1 MAKKKVLV
9 TGATGLLGRQVVRAF
24 DEAGWEVIGT
34 GLSRANPP
42 RILKVDITKGEEVEK
57 VLDDVKPAIIIHC
70 VAEKSPD
77 RCANDP
83 AGTKALNVAA
93 SQLLAEQ
100 TAARNIVLVYISTD
114 YVFDGTPGDAP
125 YEADAET
132 SPPNFYG
139 ETKRDGE
146 IAVIKASDRAV
157 VLRVPLLYDCPL
169 SIDRRGDKRERV
181 ADIAGRVRFGSGD
194 NSESAVNILTDTI
207 WNKAGKEKVDMD
219 HWAIRYP
226 TNTEDVA
233 RVLKDIAEKYTS
245 EDPTTLPKILQFSS
259 EDKCTKYE
267 ICERLAQILGL
278 PMPHIIANSTVDPNP
293 SVKRPY
299 DCHLSTKALKD
310 LGINVTTMDFEA
322 WWKRELRA
330 YRK

>member
-1 MAKKKVLV
+1 MAKMKVLV

-34 GLSRANPP
+34 GFSRANPP
-42 RILKVDITKGEEVEK
+42 RILKLDITDQEDVEK

-70 VAEKSPD
+70 AAEKSPD
-77 RCANDP
+77 RCASDP
-83 AGTKALNVAA
+83 DGTKALNVAA

-114 YVFDGTPGDAP
+114 YVFDGTPGGAP

-157 VLRVPLLYDCPL
+157 VLRVPLL
-169 SIDRRGDKRERV
+169 
-181 ADIAGRVRFGSGD
+181 FGSGD
-194 NSESAVNILTDTI
+194 NSESAVNILIDTI
-207 WNKAGKEKVDMD
+207 WNKSGKEKVDMD

-245 EDPTTLPKILQFSS
+245 EDPTKLPRILQFSS
-259 EDKCTKYE
+259 EDRCTKYE
-267 ICERLAQILGL
+267 ICERLAQALGL
-278 PMPHIIANSTVDPNP
+278 PMPHIVANSTVDPNP

-330 YRK
+330 YKK

>member
-34 GLSRANPP
+34 GFSRANPP
-42 RILKVDITKGEEVEK
+42 QILKVDVTEKGQVEK
-57 VLDDVKPAIIIHC
+57 ILDDVRPAIIIHC
-70 VAEKSPD
+70 AAEKSPD
-77 RCANDP
+77 KCASDP
-83 AGTKALNVAA
+83 AGTKALNIAA

-100 TAARNIVLVYISTD
+100 SAARDIVLVYISTD
-114 YVFDGTPGDAP
+114 YVFDGTPGAAP

-132 SPPNFYG
+132 NPPNFYG

-157 VLRVPLLYDCPL
+157 VVRVPLL
-169 SIDRRGDKRERV
+169 
-181 ADIAGRVRFGSGD
+181 FGSGD
-194 NSESAVNILTDTI
+194 NTESAVNILIDTI
-207 WNKAGKEKVDMD
+207 WNKAGKDKVDMD

-233 RVLKDIAEKYTS
+233 RVLKDVAEKYTS

-267 ICERLAQILGL
+267 ICERLAQVLGL
-278 PMPHIIANSTVDPNP
+278 PMPHIVANSTVDPNP

>member
-34 GLSRANPP
+34 GFSRANPP
-42 RILKVDITKGEEVEK
+42 RILKLDITDQEDVEK

-70 VAEKSPD
+70 AAEKSPD
-77 RCANDP
+77 RCASDP
-83 AGTKALNVAA
+83 DGTKALNVAA

-114 YVFDGTPGDAP
+114 YVFDGTPGGAP
-125 YEADAET
+125 YETDAET

-157 VLRVPLLYDCPL
+157 VLRVPLL
-169 SIDRRGDKRERV
+169 
-181 ADIAGRVRFGSGD
+181 FGSGD
-194 NSESAVNILTDTI
+194 NSESAVNILIDTI
-207 WNKAGKEKVDMD
+207 WNKSGKEKVDMD

-245 EDPTTLPKILQFSS
+245 EDPTKLPRILQFSS
-259 EDKCTKYE
+259 EDRCTKYE
-267 ICERLAQILGL
+267 ICERLAQALGL
-278 PMPHIIANSTVDPNP
+278 PMPHIVANSTVDPNP

-330 YRK
+330 YKK

>member
-24 DEAGWEVIGT
+24 DEAGWDVIGT
-34 GLSRANPP
+34 GFSRANPP
-42 RILKVDITKGEEVEK
+42 RILKLDITNQEDVEK

-70 VAEKSPD
+70 AAEKSPD
-77 RCANDP
+77 RCASDP
-83 AGTKALNVAA
+83 DGTKALNVAA

-114 YVFDGTPGDAP
+114 YVFDGTPGGAP
-125 YEADAET
+125 YETDAET

-157 VLRVPLLYDCPL
+157 VLRVPLL
-169 SIDRRGDKRERV
+169 
-181 ADIAGRVRFGSGD
+181 FGSGD
-194 NSESAVNILTDTI
+194 NSESAVNVLIDTI
-207 WNKAGKEKVDMD
+207 WNKSGKEKVDMD

-245 EDPTTLPKILQFSS
+245 EDPTKLPRILQFSS
-259 EDKCTKYE
+259 EDRCTKYE
-267 ICERLAQILGL
+267 ICERLAQALGL
-278 PMPHIIANSTVDPNP
+278 PMPHIVANSTVDPNP

-322 WWKRELRA
+322 WW
-330 YRK
+330 

>member
-24 DEAGWEVIGT
+24 DEAGWDVIGT
-34 GLSRANPP
+34 GFSRANPP
-42 RILKVDITKGEEVEK
+42 RILKLDITNQEDVEK

-70 VAEKSPD
+70 AAEKSPD
-77 RCANDP
+77 RCASDP
-83 AGTKALNVAA
+83 DGTKALNVAA

-114 YVFDGTPGDAP
+114 YVFDGTPGGAP
-125 YEADAET
+125 YETDAET

-157 VLRVPLLYDCPL
+157 VLRVPLL
-169 SIDRRGDKRERV
+169 
-181 ADIAGRVRFGSGD
+181 FGSGD
-194 NSESAVNILTDTI
+194 NSESAVNVLIDTI
-207 WNKAGKEKVDMD
+207 WNKSGKEKVDMD

-245 EDPTTLPKILQFSS
+245 EDPTKLPRILQFSS
-259 EDKCTKYE
+259 EDRCTKYE
-267 ICERLAQILGL
+267 ICERLAQALGL
-278 PMPHIIANSTVDPNP
+278 PMPHIVANSTVDPNP

-330 YRK
+330 YKK

>member
-1 MAKKKVLV
+1 MAKKVVV
-9 TGATGLLGRQVVRAF
+9 TGATGLLGRQVVKAF

-42 RILKVDITKGEEVEK
+42 RILKVDVTKKDEVEK
-57 VLDDVKPAIIIHC
+57 LLEDVKPVIVVHC
-70 VAEKSPD
+70 AAEKSPD

-100 TAARNIVLVYISTD
+100 TATRNIVLVYISTD
-114 YVFDGTPGDAP
+114 YVFDGTPGAAP

-146 IAVIKASDRAV
+146 DVVIKASDRAV
-157 VLRVPLLYDCPL
+157 VLRVPLL
-169 SIDRRGDKRERV
+169 
-181 ADIAGRVRFGSGD
+181 FGSGD
-194 NSESAVNILTDTI
+194 NSESAVNTLIDTI

-278 PMPHIIANSTVDPNP
+278 PMPHIVANSTVDPNP

-310 LGINVTTMDFEA
+310 LGINVTAMDFGA

>member
-34 GLSRANPP
+34 GFSRANPP
-42 RILKVDITKGEEVEK
+42 RILKLDITDQGDVEK

-70 VAEKSPD
+70 AAEKSPD
-77 RCANDP
+77 RCASDP
-83 AGTKALNVAA
+83 DGTKALNVAA

-114 YVFDGTPGDAP
+114 YVFDGTPGGAP
-125 YEADAET
+125 YETDAET

-146 IAVIKASDRAV
+146 IAVINASDRAV
-157 VLRVPLLYDCPL
+157 VLRVPLLYDHSLPL
-169 SIDRRGDKRERV
+169 SFLLVERSILCEGEV
-181 ADIAGRVRFGSGD
+181 NIVGLVRFGSGD
-194 NSESAVNILTDTI
+194 NSESAVNILIDTV
-207 WNKAGKEKVDMD
+207 WNKSGKEKVDMD

-245 EDPTTLPKILQFSS
+245 EDPTNLPRILQFSS
-259 EDKCTKYE
+259 EDRCTKYE
-267 ICERLAQILGL
+267 ICERLAQVLGL

-322 WWKRELRA
+322 WW
-330 YRK
+330 

>member
-42 RILKVDITKGEEVEK
+42 RILKLDITDQEEVEK

-70 VAEKSPD
+70 AAEKSPD
-77 RCANDP
+77 KCASDP

-93 SQLLAEQ
+93 PKLLAEQ

-114 YVFDGTPGDAP
+114 YVFDGTPGEAP
-125 YEADAET
+125 YETDAET

-146 IAVIKASDRAV
+146 DAVIKASDRAV
-157 VLRVPLLYDCPL
+157 VLRVPLL
-169 SIDRRGDKRERV
+169 
-181 ADIAGRVRFGSGD
+181 FGSGD
-194 NSESAVNILTDTI
+194 NSESAVNTLIDTI
-207 WNKAGKEKVDMD
+207 WNKSGKDKVDMD

-245 EDPTTLPKILQFSS
+245 EDPTSLPKILQFSS
-259 EDKCTKYE
+259 EDRCTKYE
-267 ICERLAQILGL
+267 ICERLAQVLGL

-330 YRK
+330 FRK

>member
-34 GLSRANPP
+34 GFSRANPP
-42 RILKVDITKGEEVEK
+42 RILKLDITDQEDVEK

-70 VAEKSPD
+70 AAEKSPD
-77 RCANDP
+77 RCASDP
-83 AGTKALNVAA
+83 DGTKALNVAA

-114 YVFDGTPGDAP
+114 YVFDGTPGGAP
-125 YEADAET
+125 YETDAET

-146 IAVIKASDRAV
+146 IAVINASDRAV
-157 VLRVPLLYDCPL
+157 VLRVPLL
-169 SIDRRGDKRERV
+169 
-181 ADIAGRVRFGSGD
+181 FGSGD
-194 NSESAVNILTDTI
+194 NSESAVNILIDTI
-207 WNKAGKEKVDMD
+207 WNKSGKEKVDMD

-245 EDPTTLPKILQFSS
+245 EDPTNLPRILQFSS
-259 EDKCTKYE
+259 EDRCTKYE
-267 ICERLAQILGL
+267 ICERLAQVLGL

-293 SVKRPY
+293 SGELSTFEVARICQKLLILVVKRPY

-322 WWKRELRA
+322 WW
-330 YRK
+330 

>member
-70 VAEKSPD
+70 AAEKSPD

-157 VLRVPLLYDCPL
+157 VLRVPLL
-169 SIDRRGDKRERV
+169 
-181 ADIAGRVRFGSGD
+181 FGSGD

>member
-34 GLSRANPP
+34 GFSRANPP
-42 RILKVDITKGEEVEK
+42 RILKLDITDQEDMEK

-70 VAEKSPD
+70 AAEKSPD
-77 RCANDP
+77 RCASDP
-83 AGTKALNVAA
+83 DGTKALNVAA

-114 YVFDGTPGDAP
+114 YVFDGTPGGAP
-125 YEADAET
+125 YETDAET

-146 IAVIKASDRAV
+146 IAVINASDRAV
-157 VLRVPLLYDCPL
+157 VLRVPLL
-169 SIDRRGDKRERV
+169 
-181 ADIAGRVRFGSGD
+181 FGSGD
-194 NSESAVNILTDTI
+194 NSESAVNILIDTI
-207 WNKAGKEKVDMD
+207 WNKSGKEKVDMD

-245 EDPTTLPKILQFSS
+245 EDPTNLPRILQFSS
-259 EDKCTKYE
+259 EDRCTKYE
-267 ICERLAQILGL
+267 ICERLAQVLGL

-322 WWKRELRA
+322 WW
-330 YRK
+330 

>member
-1 MAKKKVLV
+1 MARKVLV

-34 GLSRANPP
+34 GFSRADPP
-42 RILKVDITKGEEVEK
+42 RILKVDITKLEDVEE
-57 VLDDVKPAIIIHC
+57 VLDDVKPAIVIHC
-70 VAEKSPD
+70 AAEKSPD
-77 RCANDP
+77 RCASDP
-83 AGTKALNVAA
+83 LGTKTLNIAA
-93 SQLLAEQ
+93 SQILAEQ
-100 TAARNIVLVYISTD
+100 TAARGIVLVYISTD
-114 YVFDGTPGDAP
+114 YVFDGTPGQAP

-132 SPPNFYG
+132 CPPNFYG

-146 IAVIKASDRAV
+146 IAVIGASDRTV
-157 VLRVPLLYDCPL
+157 VLRVPLL
-169 SIDRRGDKRERV
+169 
-181 ADIAGRVRFGSGD
+181 FGSGD
-194 NSESAVNILTDTI
+194 NSESAVNILIDTI
-207 WNKAGKEKVDMD
+207 WNKSGKEKVDMD

-245 EDPTTLPKILQFSS
+245 EDPNTLPKILQFSS

-267 ICERLAQILGL
+267 ICQRLAQILGL
-278 PMPHIIANSTVDPNP
+278 PMPHIIANSAVDPNP

-330 YRK
+330 YKK

>member
-34 GLSRANPP
+34 GFSRANPP
-42 RILKVDITKGEEVEK
+42 RILKLDITDQEDVEK
-57 VLDDVKPAIIIHC
+57 VLDNVKPTIIIHC
-70 VAEKSPD
+70 AAEKSPD
-77 RCANDP
+77 KCASDP
-83 AGTKALNVAA
+83 DGTKALNVAA

-114 YVFDGTPGDAP
+114 YVFDGTPGGAP
-125 YEADAET
+125 YETDAET

-146 IAVIKASDRAV
+146 VAVIKASDRAV
-157 VLRVPLLYDCPL
+157 VLRVPLL
-169 SIDRRGDKRERV
+169 
-181 ADIAGRVRFGSGD
+181 FGSGD
-194 NSESAVNILTDTI
+194 NSESAVNILIDTI
-207 WNKAGKEKVDMD
+207 WNKSGKEKVDMD

-245 EDPTTLPKILQFSS
+245 EDPTKLPRILQFSS
-259 EDKCTKYE
+259 EDRCTKYE
-267 ICERLAQILGL
+267 ICERLAQALGL
-278 PMPHIIANSTVDPNP
+278 PMPHIVANSTVDPNP

-322 WWKRELRA
+322 WW
-330 YRK
+330 

>member
-24 DEAGWEVIGT
+24 DEAGWDVIGT
-34 GLSRANPP
+34 GFSRANPP
-42 RILKVDITKGEEVEK
+42 RILKLDITNQEDVEK

-70 VAEKSPD
+70 AAEKSPD
-77 RCANDP
+77 RCASDP
-83 AGTKALNVAA
+83 DGTKALNVAA

-100 TAARNIVLVYISTD
+100 TAARSIVLVYISTD
-114 YVFDGTPGDAP
+114 YVFDGTPGGAP
-125 YEADAET
+125 YETDAET

-157 VLRVPLLYDCPL
+157 VLRVPLL
-169 SIDRRGDKRERV
+169 
-181 ADIAGRVRFGSGD
+181 FGSGE
-194 NSESAVNILTDTI
+194 NSESAVNVLIDTI
-207 WNKAGKEKVDMD
+207 WNKSGKEKVDMD

-245 EDPTTLPKILQFSS
+245 EDPTKLPRILQFSS
-259 EDKCTKYE
+259 EDRCTKYE
-267 ICERLAQILGL
+267 ICERLAQALGL
-278 PMPHIIANSTVDPNP
+278 PMPHIVANSTVDPNP

-330 YRK
+330 YKK

>member
-34 GLSRANPP
+34 GFSRANPP
-42 RILKVDITKGEEVEK
+42 RILKLDITDQEDVEK

-70 VAEKSPD
+70 AAEKSPD
-77 RCANDP
+77 RCASDP
-83 AGTKALNVAA
+83 DGTKALNVAA

-114 YVFDGTPGDAP
+114 YVFDGTPGGAP

-157 VLRVPLLYDCPL
+157 VLRVPLL
-169 SIDRRGDKRERV
+169 
-181 ADIAGRVRFGSGD
+181 FGSGD
-194 NSESAVNILTDTI
+194 NSESAVNILIDTI
-207 WNKAGKEKVDMD
+207 WNKSGKEKVDMD

-245 EDPTTLPKILQFSS
+245 EDPTKLPRILQFSS
-259 EDKCTKYE
+259 EDRCTKYE
-267 ICERLAQILGL
+267 ICERLAQALGL
-278 PMPHIIANSTVDPNP
+278 PMPHIVANSTVDPNP

-330 YRK
+330 YKK

>member
-1 MAKKKVLV
+1 MTKKKVLV

-42 RILKVDITKGEEVEK
+42 RILRVDITKQEEVEK
-57 VLDDVKPAIIIHC
+57 VLDDLKPAIVIHC
-70 VAEKSPD
+70 AAEKSPD
-77 RCANDP
+77 RCASDP
-83 AGTKALNVAA
+83 DGTKALNIAA

-100 TAARNIVLVYISTD
+100 TAARDIVLVYISTD
-114 YVFDGTPGDAP
+114 YVFDGTPGQAP
-125 YEADAET
+125 YEVDAET

-146 IAVIKASDRAV
+146 DVVIKASDKAV
-157 VLRVPLLYDCPL
+157 VLRVPLL
-169 SIDRRGDKRERV
+169 
-181 ADIAGRVRFGSGD
+181 FGSGD
-194 NSESAVNILTDTI
+194 NSESAVNILIDTI

-267 ICERLAQILGL
+267 ICQRLAQVLGL

-293 SVKRPY
+293 LVKRPY

-330 YRK
+330 YKK

>member
-1 MAKKKVLV
+1 MSLDIDSLPLFLSLSLSFSSFAGKIPNFFRPRLKK
-9 TGATGLLGRQVVRAF
+9 GLRDGQDLTNVEPRSGF
-24 DEAGWEVIGT
+24 
-34 GLSRANPP
+34 SRANPP
-42 RILKVDITKGEEVEK
+42 RILKLDITDQEDVEK

-70 VAEKSPD
+70 AAEKSPD
-77 RCANDP
+77 RCASDP
-83 AGTKALNVAA
+83 DGTKALNVAA

-114 YVFDGTPGDAP
+114 YVFDGTPGGAP

-157 VLRVPLLYDCPL
+157 VLRVPLL
-169 SIDRRGDKRERV
+169 
-181 ADIAGRVRFGSGD
+181 FGSGD
-194 NSESAVNILTDTI
+194 NSESAVNILIDTI
-207 WNKAGKEKVDMD
+207 WNKSGKEKVDMD

-245 EDPTTLPKILQFSS
+245 EDPTKLPRILQFSS
-259 EDKCTKYE
+259 EDRCTKYE
-267 ICERLAQILGL
+267 ICERLAQALGL
-278 PMPHIIANSTVDPNP
+278 PMPHIVANSTVDPNP

-330 YRK
+330 YKK